1 MLDLEFKFPAVDP
14 ADLTN
19 VYENMSKMPVA
30 SGQTAVDPR
39 AYAKWCKPGT
49 NMVAIWARASIL
61 GGMHARGLLNDRIH
75 NGTLDDVVYKVVA
88 EFPIEP
94 INIKLGVDGRVPFD
108 GIVEGMLERIRLG

>member
-1 MLDLEFKFPAVDP
+1 MLVP
-14 ADLTN
+14 ADLTS
-19 VYENMSKMPVA
+19 VFENMSKMPVA

-94 INIKLGVDGRVPFD
+94 INIKPGIDGRCPSM
-108 GIVEGMLERIRLG
+108 ESWKEC